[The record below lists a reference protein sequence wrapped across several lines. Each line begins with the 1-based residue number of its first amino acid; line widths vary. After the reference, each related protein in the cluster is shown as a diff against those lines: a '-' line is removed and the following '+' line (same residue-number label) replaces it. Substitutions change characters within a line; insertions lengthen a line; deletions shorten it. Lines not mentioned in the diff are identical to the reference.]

1 MSLGMLPVLFNHR
14 VPRTRRRTAPACGFT
29 LIEAALVTAIV
40 GIGIVAIMQL
50 LASGTMA
57 NTQAT
62 ELTTAMG
69 LAGNIHERALGLEY
83 DDIFTTLD
91 NKNYSGSTGPIDA
104 KGNVL
109 SGMSGWAQLVDVK
122 YVDPDNL
129 RSYVPDTQVEP
140 ILRVNVT
147 ISHGTRQLYVASWLM
162 SASEWP

>member
-1 MSLGMLPVLFNHR
+1 M
-14 VPRTRRRTAPACGFT
+14 
-29 LIEAALVTAIV
+29 VTAIV

-50 LASGTMA
+50 LANGTMA

-69 LAGNIHERALGLEY
+69 LAGNIHERALGLPY
-83 DDIFTTLD
+83 DNIFSTLD
-91 NKNYSGSTGPIDA
+91 NKNYSPPVDAQGSAI
-104 KGNVL
+104 
-109 SGMSGWAQLVDVK
+109 SGMTNWHQSVDVK

-140 ILRVNVT
+140 VLRVTVT
-147 ISHGTRQLYVASWLM
+147 VSHRTRPLFVTSWLM